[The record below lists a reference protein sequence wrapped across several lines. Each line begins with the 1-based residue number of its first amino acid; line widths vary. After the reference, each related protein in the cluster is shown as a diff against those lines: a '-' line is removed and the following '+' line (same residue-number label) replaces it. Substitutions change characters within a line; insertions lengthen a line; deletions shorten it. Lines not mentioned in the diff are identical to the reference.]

1 MTAGGSAGS
10 GTEPGAALAAL
21 SEDFFGVL
29 HGVDPLNATQL
40 GVSGFDGA
48 LPDPSAAGAE
58 ANGRAL
64 AAIEDRLAA
73 IDRAQLDTAQA
84 TNASVLGALA
94 GAARIDLEHGLW
106 AANACAH
113 GYVNPQAMAFQAI
126 PTALL
131 DDRAA
136 VDTYLGRLSGLGA
149 FFDAIGER
157 YRESTAA
164 GRISPAVG
172 VRGAIAQ
179 LEGHL
184 ASDPSRHRLQPPTLP
199 DDVDPDAVRTAIAS
213 TITEVVRP
221 AMARLR
227 DVLRDELLPGARG
240 DDAVGISNIPGGA
253 EGYAAAVARHTT
265 TTLTPEQIHAIG
277 LESLEALQD
286 EWSQLGG
293 RALGETDPARILVRL
308 RDDPALRFDSTQ
320 AIVATVTEALARAEA
335 ARDQWFPTF
344 AIPECVIEEIDPL
357 EAGNSALAYYRPP
370 ADGGRRPG
378 AHCVL
383 TARPEQRFVY
393 EYEALAFHES
403 TPGHH
408 LQIASNQTLTQLPA
422 FRRYLD
428 AEVCAYAE
436 GWGLYSERLADEMG
450 LYSSDVFRLGMLSFD
465 ALRACRLVVDT
476 GMHHLGWSRERAID
490 FMWSHTA
497 TTRENLSNEIDR
509 YIGWPGQALAYMI
522 GRREILR
529 LRAESQETLG
539 PRFDIRGFHGAVLGE
554 GAVPLGVLAEL
565 VERWVAQQRAAG
577 APN

>member
-1 MTAGGSAGS
+1 MS
-10 GTEPGAALAAL
+10 GPGAALAQL

-29 HGVDPLNATQL
+29 HSVDPLNATQL

-48 LPDPSAAGAE
+48 LPDPSAAGA
-58 ANGRAL
+58 AAHARAL
-64 AAIEDRLAA
+64 AGVEDRLAA
-73 IDRAQLDTAQA
+73 IDRAQLDTAQ
-84 TNASVLGALA
+84 TINASVLGALA
-94 GAARIDLEHGLW
+94 GATRADLEHGLW
-106 AANACAH
+106 AANASAQ
-113 GYVNPQAMAFQAI
+113 GYANPQAMAFQAI

-136 VDTYLGRLSGLGA
+136 VDTYRERVSGLGA

-157 YRESTAA
+157 YREATAA
-164 GRISPAVG
+164 GRTSPAVG
-172 VRGAIAQ
+172 VRQAIAQ

-184 ASDPSRHRLQPPTLP
+184 ASDPAHHRLQPPVLP
-199 DDVDPDAVRTAIAS
+199 SDVDAGEVRAAVAA
-213 TITEVVRP
+213 TITDVVRP

-227 DVLRDELLPGARG
+227 DVLRDELLPGARS
-240 DDAVGISNIPGGA
+240 DDAVGISNVPGGP

-277 LESLEALQD
+277 MDSLDALQD
-286 EWSQLGG
+286 EWAQLGG
-293 RALGETDPARILVRL
+293 RALGESDPAKILVRL
-308 RDDPALRFDSTQ
+308 REDPGLRFESSA
-320 AIVATVTEALARAEA
+320 AIVAAVTDALARAEA
-335 ARDQWFPTF
+335 ARGAWFPPF

-357 EAGNSALAYYRPP
+357 EADNSALAYYRPP
-370 ADGGRRPG
+370 AEGGRRPG

-383 TARPEQRFVY
+383 TAHPEQRFVY

-408 LQIASNQTLTQLPA
+408 LQVASNQTLTQLPA

-428 AEVCAYAE
+428 AEVCAYVE
-436 GWGLYSERLADEMG
+436 GWGLYSERLADEME

-497 TTRENLSNEIDR
+497 TTRANVTNEIDR

-522 GRREILR
+522 GRREIQR
-529 LRAESQETLG
+529 LRAQAQAALG
-539 PRFDIRGFHGAVLGE
+539 PGFDVRRFHGAVLGE
-554 GAVPLGVLAEL
+554 GAVPLGVLAEI
-565 VERWVAQQRAAG
+565 VDRWVETERAGG
-577 APN
+577 ASN